1 MFHAVPQPL
10 RWFRMQC
17 LQELALAVHRVRS
30 SVNQHDGINLPTYS
44 RSRDVL
50 PDVDGFG
57 A

>member
-1 MFHAVPQPL
+1 
-10 RWFRMQC
+10 MQC